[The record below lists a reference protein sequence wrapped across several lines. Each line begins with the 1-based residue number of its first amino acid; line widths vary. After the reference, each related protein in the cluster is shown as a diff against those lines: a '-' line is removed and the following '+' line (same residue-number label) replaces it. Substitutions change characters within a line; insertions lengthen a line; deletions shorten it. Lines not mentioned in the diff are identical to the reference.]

1 MLIDLAVERV
11 VKVDARGA
19 GVGNGHVA
27 RQQNGI
33 FERDR
38 AVVSQCAWCVAARAL
53 ETGGFTTGENGEA
66 TGYWAPKAPEKPKRP
81 LEIQARPSD
90 YLVDT

>member
-38 AVVSQCAWCVAARAL
+38 AVVSGDVCFQF
-53 ETGGFTTGENGEA
+53 G
-66 TGYWAPKAPEKPKRP
+66 
-81 LEIQARPSD
+81 
-90 YLVDT
+90 